1 MSYETPSLFGDWEPD
16 DAIDHEP
23 ADPEQV
29 AAFRA
34 RLERERIPADQVA
47 ARIAAWLHE
56 QGADE

>member
-1 MSYETPSLFGDWEPD
+1 MTFGDWDPL
-16 DAIDHEP
+16 DALDHEP

-29 AAFRA
+29 AAFRD
-34 RLERERIPADQVA
+34 RLRRDRTAPGDVE